1 MKNVKRRS
9 AAVINTPH
17 GSEIRPLMDR
27 TTSSI
32 ENCSLAEEILPPG
45 SAVGRHHHRITEEI
59 YYIVAG
65 NGRMDVGGETAEVGP
80 GDAIFIP
87 AGNSHSLANTGDEPM
102 RILLVC
108 GPAHSFEDH
117 YGEQRAEARG

>member
-1 MKNVKRRS
+1 MKIVNHRA
-9 AAVINTPH
+9 AAVIKTPH

-27 TTSSI
+27 TTSVI

-45 SAVGRHHHRITEEI
+45 SVVGRHHHRITEEI
-59 YYIVAG
+59 YYIVEG
-65 NGRMDVGGETAEVGP
+65 NGRMEVGDETADVGP

-87 AGNSHSLANTGDEPM
+87 AGNRHSLANTGDASM

-117 YGEQRAEARG
+117 WGTEVG